1 MSATRRPAARPEG
14 GTSDAAPPQSAC
26 RAQTTLIV
34 AVPRDAE
41 GELLVRE
48 LQRSRARVTQVW
60 PLVGQLPA
68 TADVILCEAAMAT
81 PEYVPWL
88 PGEAKCPLIAIA
100 DEGTSLATLN
110 DCAPDA
116 ILHRPFTPATIA
128 SAMLL
133 ARTHFD
139 YARRLQTRISRL
151 EEIVRSIRNVERAK
165 SILMS
170 TRQIPE
176 DEAYRLMRS
185 QAMTRRIPIGVLA
198 SVIVDNNAALS
209 PCEMMSKH
217 VASSD
222 SN

>member
-1 MSATRRPAARPEG
+1 MPVSTRNRPAPRLEEPACAAARANPVLVV
-14 GTSDAAPPQSAC
+14 AA
-26 RAQTTLIV
+26 
-34 AVPRDAE
+34 PRDAE
-41 GELLVRE
+41 GEMLVRE
-48 LQRSRARVTQVW
+48 LQRTRARVTHVW
-60 PLVGQLPA
+60 PPSGQLA
-68 TADVILCEAAMAT
+68 ADADMILCEATLAT
-81 PEYVPWL
+81 AAHMPWL
-88 PGEAKCPLIAIA
+88 PGEAKCPLVVLA
-100 DEGTSLATLN
+100 DAATPLQTLH

-128 SAMLL
+128 SALLL

-139 YARRLQTRISRL
+139 YARRLQTRIARL

-198 SVIVDNNAALS
+198 SVIVGDSTALG
-209 PCEMMSKH
+209 PCELMSKH
-217 VASSD
+217 VASTEAG
-222 SN
+222 

>member
-1 MSATRRPAARPEG
+1 VSATRRQ
-14 GTSDAAPPQSAC
+14 APPPICQAQAAT
-26 RAQTTLIV
+26 RAQPAPMLIV
-34 AVPRDAE
+34 AAPRDHE
-41 GELLVRE
+41 GEVLVRE
-48 LQRSRARVTQVW
+48 LQRTRARVTHIW
-60 PLVGQLPA
+60 PLSGPLPA
-68 TADVILCEAAMAT
+68 TADVILCEAALAT
-81 PEYVPWL
+81 PPHIPWL

-100 DEGTSLATLN
+100 DETTSLPTLN

-128 SAMLL
+128 SAMQL

-198 SVIVDNNAALS
+198 SVIVDNSAALG
-209 PCEMMSKH
+209 PCELMSKH
-217 VASSD
+217 VAGSASG
-222 SN
+222 